1 MYKKNVSAETKQLL
15 ILILIMSYPQQGVN
29 MISSSQCYSQTME
42 ECEHT
47 AAMLVKVARVENTD
61 HADLMRLKQDVMA
74 LSVGYEVEVT
84 TVQSSPAG
92 GQCVLQLA
100 VLRPDTGQGEVRV
113 HHRHA
118 VPGGQGGDHCLS
130 RVCVAQA
137 DFYYSSFVKEVLYLI
152 LGT

>member
-1 MYKKNVSAETKQLL
+1 
-15 ILILIMSYPQQGVN
+15 
-29 MISSSQCYSQTME
+29 
-42 ECEHT
+42 
-47 AAMLVKVARVENTD
+47 MLW
-61 HADLMRLKQDVMA
+61 
-74 LSVGYEVEVT
+74 SVGYEVEVT
-84 TVQSSPAG
+84 TLQSSPAG

-100 VLRPDTGQGEVRV
+100 VLRPDTGQGEVQV
-113 HHRHA
+113 HHRHG

>member
-15 ILILIMSYPQQGVN
+15 ILILSYPQQGVN

-42 ECEHT
+42 EYEHT

-92 GQCVLQLA
+92 GQRVLQLA
-100 VLRPDTGQGEVRV
+100 VLRPDTGQREVRV

-118 VPGGQGGDHCLS
+118 DQGGEYDPRLE
-130 RVCVAQA
+130 VVAA
-137 DFYYSSFVKEVLYLI
+137 AGAFVIEQLLPGLKSDSTWDLK
-152 LGT
+152 